1 MKEFTAKYRRRIL
14 TFMAVFGPA
23 TIAAMADNDAAGVA
37 TYSLAGAKLGYPVLF
52 LLSII
57 VILLA
62 ITQEMG
68 IRLALVSRKGL
79 ADHIR
84 ENHGITVA
92 VAVFICL
99 FLANLGTIVTN
110 VAAVKTS
117 SQILNFP
124 PIIAIIAVIVLAFV
138 FVTRGNYRMNQNIM
152 LFVSLFYVSYII
164 SAFMAKPNWLTAIT
178 NLIFPHG
185 VDVNIEYLKNYLI
198 LGLGVLGTTVTPWGQ
213 FFISSFA
220 FDKKIE
226 VEKLK
231 YAQAE
236 TYGGALLTNFFTFF
250 MMIAAIAT
258 LYIHGIPLESGE
270 QAAMAIRP
278 FAGNSASTVFAIGI
292 LSAGFMGMV
301 VVSLTTAYAF
311 SEFFGYSGS
320 LDASYRRSRVFY
332 TLFLIQLVLA
342 GIIAM
347 IPNVSLLSMAI
358 LTQGINALILPI
370 VLYFLMSFTNN
381 SKIMGDKVN
390 NNWQKNIA
398 TGAIYF
404 ISIAAFLALIFNI
417 F

>member
-164 SAFMAKPNWLTAIT
+164 SAFLSKPNWLTAIT

-250 MMIAAIAT
+250 IC
-258 LYIHGIPLESGE
+258 
-270 QAAMAIRP
+270 
-278 FAGNSASTVFAIGI
+278 
-292 LSAGFMGMV
+292 
-301 VVSLTTAYAF
+301 
-311 SEFFGYSGS
+311 
-320 LDASYRRSRVFY
+320 
-332 TLFLIQLVLA
+332 
-342 GIIAM
+342 
-347 IPNVSLLSMAI
+347 
-358 LTQGINALILPI
+358 
-370 VLYFLMSFTNN
+370 
-381 SKIMGDKVN
+381 IMFHF
-390 NNWQKNIA
+390 Q
-398 TGAIYF
+398 
-404 ISIAAFLALIFNI
+404 
-417 F
+417 

>member
-1 MKEFTAKYRRRIL
+1 
-14 TFMAVFGPA
+14 MAVFGPA
-23 TIAAMADNDAAGVA
+23 TIAAMSDNDAAGVA
-37 TYSLAGAKLGYPVLF
+37 TYSLAGARLGYPILF

-62 ITQEMG
+62 VTQEMG

-84 ENHGITVA
+84 ENHGVITA
-92 VAVFICL
+92 VVMFFCL
-99 FLANLGTIVTN
+99 FLANLGTIITN
-110 VAAVKTS
+110 VTAVKTS

-124 PIIAIIAVIVLAFV
+124 PVVAIIIVITLAFV
-138 FVTRGNYRMNQNIM
+138 FVTKGNFKMNQNIM

-164 SAFMAKPNWLTAIT
+164 SAFMAKPDWIKAIS
-178 NLIFPHG
+178 NLIIPNG
-185 VDVNIEYLKNYLI
+185 VDLNFEYLKNYFI
-198 LGLGVLGTTVTPWGQ
+198 IGLGVLGTTITPWGQ

-236 TYGGALLTNFFTFF
+236 TYGGAVLTNFFTFF
-250 MMIAAIAT
+250 MMIATIAT
-258 LYIHGIPLESGE
+258 LYAHGIPLESGE

-292 LSAGFMGMV
+292 LAAGFMGMV

-320 LDASYRRSRVFY
+320 LDTSYQRSRVFY
-332 TLFLIQLVLA
+332 TLFLIQLILA
-342 GIIAM
+342 GIISM
-347 IPNVSLLSMAI
+347 IPSVSLLKMAI
-358 LTQGINALILPI
+358 LTQGLNALILPV
-370 VLYFLMSFTNN
+370 VLYFLMNFTNN
-381 SKIMGDKVN
+381 ARIMGDKVN
-390 NNWQKNIA
+390 KAWQRNIA

-404 ISIAAFLALIFNI
+404 ISIAAFMALIFSI
-417 F
+417 I